1 MGYNE
6 ESLPFLSSK
15 YCQKLLGKVRNKLL
29 NPLKLRDPEAYCHF
43 YIDMHLVFVVLV
55 ISEMRLV

>member
-1 MGYNE
+1 MKKVY
-6 ESLPFLSSK
+6 LFLSSK

-55 ISEMRLV
+55 ISEM